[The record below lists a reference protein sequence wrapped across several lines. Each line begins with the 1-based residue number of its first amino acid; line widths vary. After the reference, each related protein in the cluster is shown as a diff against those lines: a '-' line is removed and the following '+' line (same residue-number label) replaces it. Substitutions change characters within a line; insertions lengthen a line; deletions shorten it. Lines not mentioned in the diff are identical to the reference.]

1 MGLPCRLTPPNGLP
15 GVSGIPCVG
24 KTRTQGVQR
33 CPAANNLPF
42 RTPFLINCLTG
53 RTPRTAFNPDGIL
66 DALKKAL
73 AERMLNA
80 EMDQHLSSE
89 ASDGRANTRN
99 GYGQKTVL
107 TDTGRLAL
115 DIPRDRQ
122 GTFDP
127 QLIAKYQR
135 RFSRLR
141 RQDRLPLCAGHE
153 IPSRSASVFCASRRR
168 GRLRYVGTTPP
179 APALV

>member
-1 MGLPCRLTPPNGLP
+1 VRGKLGRKESSDARRKQPT
-15 GVSGIPCVG
+15 IPDALLD
-24 KTRTQGVQR
+24 QLLD
-33 CPAANNLPF
+33 ASD
-42 RTPFLINCLTG
+42 
-53 RTPRTAFNPDGIL
+53 PRTAFNPDGIF

-115 DIPRDRQ
+115 DIPRGRQ

-135 RFSRLR
+135 RFPGFDDKIVSLYALASPLRTWHATCGDQACNGSRVE
-141 RQDRLPLCAGHE
+141 QE
-153 IPSRSASVFCASRRR
+153 
-168 GRLRYVGTTPP
+168 
-179 APALV
+179 